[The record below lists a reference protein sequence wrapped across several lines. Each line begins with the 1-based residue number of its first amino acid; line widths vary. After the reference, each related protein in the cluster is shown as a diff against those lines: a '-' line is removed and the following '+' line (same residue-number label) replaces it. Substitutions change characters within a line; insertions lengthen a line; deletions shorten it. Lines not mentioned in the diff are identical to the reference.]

1 MAGHAARSA
10 QSAKRLEKNEEKDD
24 DEKERH
30 ALLGDDDGDEDDE
43 GGGFPRNARS
53 NDRSQLSTMENLK
66 TAPRHRRQRGLTT
79 APRPSPEDGPQESA
93 ASAHWRT

>member
-1 MAGHAARSA
+1 MAGQAARSA

-43 GGGFPRNARS
+43 GGGFSRNARS

-66 TAPRHRRQRGLTT
+66 TAPRQRL
-79 APRPSPEDGPQESA
+79 
-93 ASAHWRT
+93 